1 MRSDG
6 STSWTNASLM
16 KKLPPKVRR
25 FVHFVYFK
33 GVRFLMRYIV
43 TLDRLDQRGRIAY
56 TYLAGE
62 GIEIGALHKP
72 ISCDWRKVRVQY
84 VDIRST
90 AELRD
95 EYREIN
101 PDDIPPVDRVD
112 NGETLATFTNESL
125 DFIINSHMIEHT
137 EDPIATLGNWLRVL
151 RPGGVLYLVVP
162 DMRKSF
168 DRRRQPT
175 DFAHL
180 LADHQ
185 QGPAVSRQA
194 HYLEWAGLVER
205 CRPEHIADRAGQLA
219 EQRYRIHFH
228 VWTATGFIA
237 FLMSYREMQPVFDL
251 LHMEQNEEECL
262 VLLQKK
268 MSPPAPHRRQNL
280 PG

>member
-1 MRSDG
+1 MNG
-6 STSWTNASLM
+6 GGTTSWTNAALM

-25 FVHFVYFK
+25 FILFVYFK

-72 ISCDWRKVRVQY
+72 LSCDWRKVRVQY
-84 VDIRST
+84 VDVRST
-90 AELRD
+90 AELRE

-112 NGETLATFTNESL
+112 DGETLATFPDESL
-125 DFIINSHMIEHT
+125 DFVINSHMIEHA
-137 EDPIATLGNWLRVL
+137 EDPVATLGNWLRVL

-162 DMRKSF
+162 DMRSNF
-168 DRRRQPT
+168 DRQRQPT

-185 QGPAVSRQA
+185 QGPTVSRQA
-194 HYLEWAGLVER
+194 HYLEWAELVER
-205 CRPEHIADRAGQLA
+205 CRPEHIADRARQLE

-228 VWTATGFIA
+228 AWTATGFIA

-251 LHMEQNEEECL
+251 LHMERNEEECI
-262 VLLQKK
+262 VLLQKTL
-268 MSPPAPHRRQNL
+268 PPTAAPA
-280 PG
+280 G

>member
-1 MRSDG
+1 MSG
-6 STSWTNASLM
+6 GKPASWTNARLM

-25 FVHFVYFK
+25 VILFVYHK
-33 GVRFLMRYIV
+33 GVRFLLRHVV
-43 TLDRLDQRGRIAY
+43 TLDGLDQRGRIAY

-72 ISCDWRKVRVQY
+72 LSCDWRKVRVQY

-90 AELRD
+90 SELRE

-112 NGETLATFTNESL
+112 NGETLVTFADESL
-125 DFIINSHMIEHT
+125 DFVINSHMIEHT
-137 EDPIATLGNWLRVL
+137 EDPIAALDTWLRVL

-162 DMRKSF
+162 DMRSNF
-168 DRRRQPT
+168 DRQRQPT

-194 HYLEWAGLVER
+194 HYLEWAQLVER
-205 CRPEHIADRAGQLA
+205 CRQEHIAGRARQLE

-228 VWTATGFIA
+228 AWTVTGFIA
-237 FLMSYREMQPVFDL
+237 FLMSYREMQPTFDL
-251 LHMEQNEEECL
+251 LHLERNEDECI

-268 MSPPAPHRRQNL
+268 APSAAQAA
-280 PG
+280 